1 MNVVVLEAVH
11 RGHPRRNG
19 THLPHVADVPRRIGD
34 LDGAVDGYGAVGF
47 FGREVPRVEGK
58 GFDFVDGFVGGEV
71 VAAEGDGGGG
81 GGGGEGEEGFGAA
94 HAIADEVEAPGDP
107 AGGGG
112 RRGGEGD
119 GEGAVGGVE
128 GEVEGGAEG
137 GEVGAVGVGA
147 VELLGSTSEGRMGR
161 GGK

>member
-1 MNVVVLEAVH
+1 M
-11 RGHPRRNG
+11 
-19 THLPHVADVPRRIGD
+19 ADVPRRIGD

-107 AGGGG
+107 AGAGG
-112 RRGGEGD
+112 RLGGEGD
-119 GEGAVGGVE
+119 GEGAVSGVE

-137 GEVGAVGVGA
+137 GKVGAVGLGLIHNVMVA
-147 VELLGSTSEGRMGR
+147 LLLGFEWLNGYSGLDLWSL
-161 GGK
+161 

>member
-1 MNVVVLEAVH
+1 M
-11 RGHPRRNG
+11 
-19 THLPHVADVPRRIGD
+19 ADVLRRIGD
-34 LDGAVDGYGAVGF
+34 LDGAVDRYGAVGL
-47 FGREVPRVEGK
+47 FGGEVPRFEGE
-58 GFDFVDGFVGGEV
+58 GLDYVDALVGGEV
-71 VAAEGDGGGG
+71 VAAEGDGGA
-81 GGGGEGEEGFGAA
+81 GGGGEGEEGFGAGHSA
-94 HAIADEVEAPGDP
+94 AGEVEAPGDP

-147 VELLGSTSEGRMGR
+147 VELLGSASEGRMGR